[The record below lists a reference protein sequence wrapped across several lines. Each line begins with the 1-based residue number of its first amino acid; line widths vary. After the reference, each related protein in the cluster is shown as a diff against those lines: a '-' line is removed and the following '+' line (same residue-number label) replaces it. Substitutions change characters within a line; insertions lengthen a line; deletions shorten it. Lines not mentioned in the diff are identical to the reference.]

1 VAADPQTNLT
11 WVGLRVY
18 TYTPTKQ
25 LGRFVGRKCDLP
37 YIRQHHLGLWT
48 KSAICNHI
56 YMACLYAYLAAVG
69 RRGWRMFYATL
80 CDMVLY
86 LHKDERSFTQNSSFG
101 TTANAVRVHHAL
113 ATRAADYIKKQHVFR
128 LQAADWSQSLF
139 QARLD
144 TRLLLL
150 LLKMYLFKWH
160 CHA

>member
-1 VAADPQTNLT
+1 MQTQHQVASDPQTNPS
-11 WVGLRVY
+11 LRVY
-18 TYTPTKQ
+18 TYTPAKQ

-37 YIRQHHLGLWT
+37 YIRQHHLVLWT
-48 KSAICNHI
+48 KSAIYNHKK
-56 YMACLYAYLAAVG
+56 MWHVLCAYLAAVG

-113 ATRAADYIKKQHVFR
+113 ATRATDYIKKQHVFR
-128 LQAADWSQSLF
+128 LQASDWSQSLF

-144 TRLLLL
+144 
-150 LLKMYLFKWH
+150 MQMS
-160 CHA
+160 